1 MVKPLIGNTSRLDD
15 QHVNTKLTEDNRIR
29 KPSVGDSQGQSK
41 RILLVDDNSD
51 VAFTLR
57 LGLENVDA
65 TMKVY
70 SYDNPVKA
78 LADFEPNFYDLLL
91 VDVNMPLMNGFEL
104 CQKLLQKDI
113 NIRVCFMT
121 SGELNMDAV
130 REVHPLKSIG
140 CFIKKP
146 ISSDALLKRI
156 RAELE

>member
-1 MVKPLIGNTSRLDD
+1 ML
-15 QHVNTKLTEDNRIR
+15 
-29 KPSVGDSQGQSK
+29 DSQGQHK

-78 LADFEPNFYDLLL
+78 LTDFEPNFYDLLL

-130 REVHPLKSIG
+130 RELHPLKSIG

-146 ISSDALLKRI
+146 IATSELVRRIKR
-156 RAELE
+156 ELE

>member
-1 MVKPLIGNTSRLDD
+1 MVKPQISSSHGLDR
-15 QHVNTKLTEDNRIR
+15 QHVSAENDRLGQA
-29 KPSVGDSQGQSK
+29 PMLDSQGQHK

-146 ISSDALLKRI
+146 IATSELVRRI
-156 RAELE
+156 KMELE